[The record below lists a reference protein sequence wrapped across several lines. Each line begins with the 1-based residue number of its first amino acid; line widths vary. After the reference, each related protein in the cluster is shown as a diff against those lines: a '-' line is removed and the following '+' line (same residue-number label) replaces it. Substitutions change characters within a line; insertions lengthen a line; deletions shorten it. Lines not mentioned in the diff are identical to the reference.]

1 MKRIS
6 PACAA
11 AASILALA
19 GCGESAP
26 AANDAAPKI
35 RIANRGSDRLK
46 QLSPIYQRI
55 TLVDAIRR
63 NGKRCQRVDRL
74 GYQEDYQQLAMWV
87 ALCDDGRH
95 WAVFIAPNDVVQVR
109 DCAQH
114 AQLGLPPCRPL
125 PPLPHDPNAPPNA
138 EPANQSNTNLL

>member
-1 MKRIS
+1 MKRIFAS
-6 PACAA
+6 AAACAA
-11 AASILALA
+11 ILSLA

-26 AANDAAPKI
+26 ANNAAPKI
-35 RIANRGSDRLK
+35 RIANPGSDRLK
-46 QLSPIYQRI
+46 QLSPLNQRI
-55 TLVDAIRR
+55 ALVRAIQG
-63 NGKRCQRVDRL
+63 NGKRCRRVDRL

-95 WAVFIAPNDVVQVR
+95 WAVFIAPNDDVQVR

-114 AQLGLPPCRPL
+114 AQLGLPVCHPL
-125 PPLPHDPNAPPNA
+125 PPLPHDPTAPPGT